1 MIKSKKFFHYFVQ
14 LVNIKMFSL
23 TSLNKV
29 RKNLPREKILKSLRF
44 FVLFQDFNVLVKVFL
59 GIELGCEVLK
69 ERI

>member
-1 MIKSKKFFHYFVQ
+1 
-14 LVNIKMFSL
+14 MFSL